1 MRSWIFGIAVLVLVG
16 MLFGSAA
23 PVSAGSSCAGPVA
36 ASCAGIASSSCAG
49 QANKGKLFKTP
60 VRSWFK
66 GRQELRAK
74 RATSCSGS

>member
-1 MRSWIFGIAVLVLVG
+1 MRSWLFGVVTLVLVG
-16 MLFGSAA
+16 LMFGNASPVRAGAA
-23 PVSAGSSCAGPVA
+23 CAGTVA
-36 ASCAGIASSSCAG
+36 ASCAGVASSSCAG
-49 QANKGKLFKTP
+49 QASNGKLFKTP